1 MAWAGSWRRSASS
14 RFLICFSRRS
24 ECTDMRTA
32 LFGRHLVTSLVML
45 AVVTVALGFGCP
57 LVVTGLSQLF
67 FRNQANGSL
76 LYRDGQLTGSALLGQ
91 EFTDS
96 TGNPLPRYFQPRPSA
111 AGAGYD
117 GSSSGASNL
126 GPSNP
131 LLIGFVPGV
140 NTIGLDGRPSPTNP
154 FATKADPA
162 CVPTSPTG
170 IPVISPSPGQRYAK
184 AAGGQYVCDPN
195 TIPERALAYRQ
206 LNEMA
211 ANAPVPVDAVT
222 ASGSGLDPDISV
234 QNALD
239 QAPRVARARHV
250 PLQQVI
256 ALVHRYTQGREW
268 GFLGEPT
275 VNVLQINPALDG
287 QS

>member
-45 AVVTVALGFGCP
+45 AVVTVALGFGYP

-96 TGNPLPRYFQPRPSA
+96 TGHPLPRYFQPRPSA

-131 LLIGFVPGV
+131 LLIGFVAGI
-140 NTIGLDGRPSPTNP
+140 NTVGLDGKPSAVNP
-154 FATKADPA
+154 FATAADPA
-162 CVPTSPTG
+162 CVALDPAGTPVTG
-170 IPVISPSPGQRYAK
+170 P
-184 AAGGQYVCDPN
+184 AAGQKYARAPGGGYVCDPN
-195 TIPERALAYRQ
+195 TIPERAIAYRAFNG
-206 LNEMA
+206 LA
-211 ANAPVPVDAVT
+211 AGAPGPVDGVT

-234 QNALD
+234 ANALD
-239 QAPRVARARHV
+239 QAARVARARHLPV
-250 PLQQVI
+250 SAVI
-256 ALVHRYTQGREW
+256 ALVNKETAGRQW

-275 VNVLQINPALDG
+275 VNVLDLNLALDG